1 MKAVSLRA
9 FGASD
14 NFIETDAPIVAPKEG
29 EVQIQILASSFNPID
44 VAFRRGELGGEPPL
58 ILGRDFSGQVAEVG
72 PGVEDFRLGDA
83 VYGYLPGPRSNGTYA
98 EYVTA
103 PAVFMAKKP
112 ETLSFEQAAGV
123 PVVGMTALHAVRKA
137 GIQIGETVLV
147 TGAAGGVGT
156 AAIRM
161 LRHSGASR
169 VVVTAGSDASAAYL
183 VEELGIPERDV
194 VRYDN
199 LTPADLK
206 TRTLDANGGAAFDA
220 TFDFVGKRMK
230 RLCFDV
236 VGVDGRVVSIVEEP
250 ADFDLNLWDERT
262 SPLVLN
268 SASFHFVQLGARAYL
283 GGPESWVAYRRELG
297 QLAEMIDSGAF
308 QAPKIT
314 VVGPLSAAS
323 VRTAHSALEVGRNQG
338 KLVMNH
344 RLPIS

>member
-14 NFIETDAPIVAPKEG
+14 NFIETDAPIVAPGVG
-29 EVQIQILASSFNPID
+29 EVQVQILASSFNPID
-44 VAFRRGELGGEPPL
+44 VAFRRGELGGTLPL
-58 ILGRDFSGQVAEVG
+58 IPGRDFSGLVTQVG
-72 PGVEDFRLGDA
+72 PEVDDLRAGDA

-123 PVVGMTALHAVRKA
+123 PVVGMTALHAIRKA
-137 GIQIGETVLV
+137 GIQTGETVFV
-147 TGAAGGVGT
+147 AGAAGGVGT

-161 LRHSGASR
+161 LRRSGAGR

-183 VEELGIPERDV
+183 IHELQIPETDV
-194 VRYDN
+194 VRHN
-199 LTPADLK
+199 GLTPARLK
-206 TRTLDANGGAAFDA
+206 TRTLDANGGRSFDA
-220 TFDFVGKRMK
+220 TFDFVGRLMK

-236 VGVDGRVVSIVEEP
+236 VGVDGRVISIVEEP

-262 SPLVLN
+262 SPLVLK
-268 SASFHFVQLGARAYL
+268 SISFHFVQLGARAYL
-283 GGPESWVAYRRELG
+283 GGPESWAAYRRELG
-297 QLAEMIDSGAF
+297 ELAEMIDSGTF
-308 QAPKIT
+308 RTPKVT
-314 VVGPLSAAS
+314 VVGPLSVAS
-323 VRTAHSALEVGRNQG
+323 VRMAHSALEVGRNQG

-344 RLPIS
+344 GLPIS